1 MTNWNHRYICAE
13 RNISIFLIGREA
25 SQPMLYSYTLSK
37 CKSKIGNS
45 FIALQFIQSNNALF
59 DKLVNSLERRRGAFV
74 IYWNINPLIV
84 QLCKFKGAAHCEIDA
99 KVLQEV
105 GLEMHLHPH
114 SKSFRDG
121 TARVIP
127 AAERLGPA
135 QSLVRASL

>member
-1 MTNWNHRYICAE
+1 
-13 RNISIFLIGREA
+13 
-25 SQPMLYSYTLSK
+25 MLDSYTLSK

-59 DKLVNSLERRRGAFV
+59 VKLVNSLERRRGAFV

-135 QSLVRASL
+135 QSLVRASLYINLVHFMSHSVLNTD

>member
-1 MTNWNHRYICAE
+1 
-13 RNISIFLIGREA
+13 
-25 SQPMLYSYTLSK
+25 MLDSYTLSK
-37 CKSKIGNS
+37 SKSQIGN
-45 FIALQFIQSNNALF
+45 IASQFIQSNNALF
-59 DKLVNSLERRRGAFV
+59 KKLVNSLERSRGALV
-74 IYWNINPLIV
+74 IYWNINLLIV

-127 AAERLGPA
+127 AAERLGPT